1 MASSPATF
9 TWIND
14 STIQMSTAPAN
25 GATVRVYRSTPID
38 APLTNFVDGT
48 TLVASDLDANAEQSV
63 YIQQE
68 LSDSIVEGSAG
79 AIPNGNR
86 GDVTTSVGGTVWT
99 INASSVTSEK
109 IVNETIVNADINSS
123 AGIVATK
130 LAFTQSGTGAAARTI
145 DAKFKDAIS
154 VKDFGAVGNGV
165 ADDSDAINAAIA
177 YAFSV
182 GKAVYIPGGRY
193 KVTKTINMEGTYS
206 SSTYPENDVVTSHVF
221 GDGQKATR
229 IEWHGTTSMTTARY
243 PMVYAYNPIY
253 MTGIQFVCPR
263 AFRSVNATFSSIRTP
278 YYGIL
283 LTGTF
288 WKSTFIDVSFRFFNV
303 PFSAGIIKRFVAG
316 TKQIEPPTG
325 TSGAGAA
332 PTIDFAQNTFI
343 NCEFAASVDEF
354 NDGTFNSA
362 STLNANGTNLARG
375 SNETTA
381 YESQTFSDGSFA
393 IEIGLPQSVIN
404 NFIGC
409 QIYQNVPN
417 SLGAIRATNGAKTNW
432 IGCMIV
438 AEGSNKGGFFDYSS
452 SIGAS
457 NICTDCY
464 FIGGI
469 AKVTS
474 NPSTSTLELH
484 NCNGEWSSVDNGEII
499 NGVNGVTYSQTLVV
513 DGLQLGSS
521 QAGTVLS
528 AYLGNAAKT
537 TTATGGVIS
546 TTRPLI
552 SLKRVT
558 RGAVTWYLNGSQW
571 SELPG
576 KATSITVDLASV
588 LRNSATAPES
598 LPASVYSPQIA
609 RQNTSTRFIR
619 DGRWLFKSD
628 NGVSNVLA
636 PVFPIDPNS
645 VYNVSVDFWLKLQS
659 GKTVNDLNG
668 DLSFAVF
675 FRSTANPATVV
686 NSGNPQPA
694 VFGIYTGTYGLT
706 RLIDKSVVTIVLNS
720 ITPPTDAGYMELRFG
735 GTPNATNVSEI
746 GFGNFRV
753 WNAIS
758 PECDPLIISV

>member
-1 MASSPATF
+1 MGYIGVQPAKGQYRKLTDISSSFNGTATSFQLSVPPGGVNYYIIPSSPQQLMVSVGGIIQNPGVDYTTTGSQIIF
-9 TWIND
+9 T
-14 STIQMSTAPAN
+14 TAPAS
-25 GATVRVYRSTPID
+25 GLS
-38 APLTNFVDGT
+38 FFGT
-48 TLVASDLDANAEQSV
+48 FL
-63 YIQQE
+63 
-68 LSDSIVEGSAG
+68 
-79 AIPNGNR
+79 
-86 GDVTTSVGGTVWT
+86 GDVANGVSSSSITYQGT
-99 INASSVTSEK
+99 
-109 IVNETIVNADINSS
+109 
-123 AGIVATK
+123 
-130 LAFTQSGTGAAARTI
+130 GTGAVSRLLTSKVGDI
-145 DAKFKDAIS
+145 VS
-154 VKDFGAVGNGV
+154 VKDFGAVGDGV
-165 ADDSDAINAAIA
+165 TDDSDAINATIA

-193 KVTKTINMEGTYS
+193 KVTKTINMIGTYS
-206 SSTYPENDVVTSHVF
+206 PSTYPGVNVITGHVF

-229 IEWHGTTSMTTARY
+229 IEWHGTTPMTTARY
-243 PMVYAYNPIY
+243 SMVYAYNPIRI
-253 MTGIQFVCPR
+253 TGIQFVCPR
-263 AFRSVNATFSSIRTP
+263 IYRSVNPSFASIRTP

-283 LTGTF
+283 LTGVA
-288 WKSTFIDVSFRFFNV
+288 WKSTFTDVAFCFFNV
-303 PFSAGIIKRFVAG
+303 PFSAGIIKRFVTS
-316 TKQIEPPTG
+316 TKEIEPPTG
-325 TSGAGAA
+325 TPGAGAA

-343 NCEFAASVDEF
+343 NCEFTALVDEF
-354 NDGTFNSA
+354 SDGTFNSA

-417 SLGAIRATNGAKTNW
+417 SLGAIRTTNGAKTNL

-452 SIGAS
+452 SIGAL

-469 AKVTS
+469 AKITS

-499 NGVNGVTYSQTLVV
+499 SGVNGVTYSQTLVI
-513 DGLQLGSS
+513 DGLQLGST
-521 QAGTVLS
+521 QVGTALS

-619 DGRWLFKSD
+619 DGRWLFKLD

-659 GKTVNDLNG
+659 GKTINDLDG
-668 DLSFAVF
+668 DLGFAVF
-675 FRSTANPATVV
+675 FRAASNPATVV

-694 VFGIYTGTYGLT
+694 VFGIYTGTYGLY

-720 ITPPTDAGYMELRFG
+720 ITPPTDAGYMELRIT

-753 WNAIS
+753 WDAIS
-758 PECDPLIISV
+758 PECDSLIVSI